1 MQIHETSIKG
11 LTEMLPGVYEDN
23 RGYFLETFHAGKF
36 KAQGIPHQFVQVNQS
51 FSVKGVVRGLH
62 FQKEPFA
69 QGKLAKVATGRVLD
83 VVVDL
88 RKDSPTFGHCAKVV
102 LDSTLNN
109 MLYVPEGFAHGFL
122 ALEDTVFTYMCTQ
135 VYNKPAESG
144 IIWNDPQLGID
155 WELEKYGI
163 AQPIVS
169 EKDLALPAFEDIKDQ
184 L

>member
-1 MQIHETSIKG
+1 MQIHETTIKG
-11 LTEMLPGVYEDN
+11 LIEILPGVFEDS

-36 KAQGIPHQFVQVNQS
+36 KAHGIPHQFVQVNQS

-83 VVVDL
+83 VAVDL

-144 IIWNDPQLGID
+144 IIWNDTQLGID
-155 WELEKYGI
+155 WELEKYGVSR
-163 AQPIVS
+163 PIVS
-169 EKDLALPAFEDIKDQ
+169 EKDLALPAFKDIKDQ